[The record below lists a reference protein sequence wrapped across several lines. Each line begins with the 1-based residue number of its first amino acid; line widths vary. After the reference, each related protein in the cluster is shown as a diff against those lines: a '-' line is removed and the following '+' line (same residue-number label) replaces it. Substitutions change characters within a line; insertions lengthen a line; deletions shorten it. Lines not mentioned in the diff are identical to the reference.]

1 MRIEN
6 NTNYLRNKEV
16 LLAKSKERYKKLDRK
31 KENERC
37 RILYHK
43 NRNHYLEKNMKYRI
57 KHPETLRSYKLKTK
71 YGISIS
77 EYEELYKSQN
87 GKCFLCE
94 SKDNLCVDHNHISG
108 KVRNI
113 LCKKCNTALG
123 MVNDNSSLLRK
134 MADYI
139 ERHLTPLAPDAGDSA
154 ASSGIVQASA
164 LSTSQTEPTPTQRG

>member
-1 MRIEN
+1 MRVEN
-6 NTNYLRNKEV
+6 NINYLRNKEIV
-16 LLAKSKERYKKLDRK
+16 LAKSKERYKKLDRK

-43 NRNHYLEKNMKYRI
+43 KRNHYLEKNMKYRI

-94 SKDNLCVDHNHISG
+94 SKDNLCIDHNHISG
-108 KVRNI
+108 KVRSI

-123 MVNDNSSLLRK
+123 MVNDNSLLLRK

-139 ERHLTPLAPDAGDSA
+139 ERHLTPLALDGAIAPDNQQVLPVDVLVGE
-154 ASSGIVQASA
+154 GT
-164 LSTSQTEPTPTQRG
+164 LPEPPRQ